1 MKRRHLSTEERIRGD
16 GGGRASG
23 GGDPRVA
30 VKVASRHPEPGWE
43 SPAPPLLDLD
53 CGLRTLNEQSLLL
66 KPPASLRSRE
76 EALGEGAQ
84 CPGRGC
90 SVPGLDSFHVA
101 GAEGPAG
108 GRRASAGASGLG
120 SPACPL
126 PLASGPGGSQE
137 GAAAGTIARTAETRG
152 GPRPRPPALAA
163 GVGAPSFPR
172 RALSS
177 LPAPCLAVPTGV
189 VEGAWRP
196 RALGPTPQHS
206 PTCLA
211 RPRLRL
217 RGGSSWTCGTLATLR
232 PLRDEPASVLCEEP
246 GGTRPSRPC
255 HPGEGPNAE
264 DRDNPTHECRP
275 SARPTGPRA
284 S

>member
-1 MKRRHLSTEERIRGD
+1 MGPSLETGSVLMELGPSGMHGPNLTRPRPHEKETFEHRGTHTGRRRG
-16 GGGRASG
+16 GASG

-66 KPPASLRSRE
+66 KPLRSRE

-108 GRRASAGASGLG
+108 SRRASAGASGLG

-126 PLASGPGGSQE
+126 PLASGPGGSQK

-152 GPRPRPPALAA
+152 GPCPRPPALAA

-177 LPAPCLAVPTGV
+177 LPAPCLGVPTGV
-189 VEGAWRP
+189 VEGAR
-196 RALGPTPQHS
+196 
-206 PTCLA
+206 
-211 RPRLRL
+211 
-217 RGGSSWTCGTLATLR
+217 
-232 PLRDEPASVLCEEP
+232 
-246 GGTRPSRPC
+246 
-255 HPGEGPNAE
+255 
-264 DRDNPTHECRP
+264 
-275 SARPTGPRA
+275 
-284 S
+284 

>member
-1 MKRRHLSTEERIRGD
+1 MGPGLETGSVLMELGPSGMHGPNLTRPRPHEKETFEHRGTHTGRRRG
-16 GGGRASG
+16 GASG

-101 GAEGPAG
+101 GTEGPAG
-108 GRRASAGASGLG
+108 GRRASAGPSGLG

-137 GAAAGTIARTAETRG
+137 GAAAGTIARIAATRG

-189 VEGAWRP
+189 VEGARRP

-211 RPRLRL
+211 QAQAPPPRGLL
-217 RGGSSWTCGTLATLR
+217 VDVW
-232 PLRDEPASVLCEEP
+232 
-246 GGTRPSRPC
+246 
-255 HPGEGPNAE
+255 HPGHPAA
-264 DRDNPTHECRP
+264 T
-275 SARPTGPRA
+275 PR
-284 S
+284 